1 MIGRQDRWQEDLF
14 VACPLRDLIPD
25 DHVLKRVDKVLDL
38 SWLRDEVRDCYCQDN
53 GRPGIDPEA
62 AVRLML
68 AGLFEGIVHDRK
80 LMRQAQVNIAIRWFA
95 GYRLQENLP
104 DHSSLTRIRQRWG
117 AEQFKRIFLRVVA
130 ACVEAGLV
138 GGETIHNDATLIR
151 ADVSWQSLTERH
163 VEAVLRENAEP
174 DKPDDPDA
182 PPPKPARGRPRT
194 KAPKPKKYSPTDPDA
209 TMATSCKQYRLEP
222 CYKQHTAVD
231 DEAGVIVDVEVTT
244 GEASEGQQLPEQIKR
259 VEANTGRKVKTVT
272 GDAAYAHSN
281 NCMVAENMEID
292 AVIPP
297 QAENSKPRRI
307 PARRFKYDGKHKVV
321 RCPGGKVLRRSSYHS
336 KRWLYRARGADCRV
350 CPLRERCVPPS
361 AKARTIPIAHGFEAL
376 LRARRRR
383 LRWGEREYALYRRH
397 RWRVEGV
404 HGEAKTQHGLRRA
417 VRRGLWNVA
426 IQAYL
431 TATVM
436 DLKRLAALKTTPPAV
451 AASIDRSVDQLLAI
465 LRYLRRIEWL
475 GFARRE
481 PEEQIMPLRVKYLEN
496 AQSARMAA

>member
-25 DHVLKRVDKVLDL
+25 DHILKRVDKVLDL

-53 GRPGIDPEA
+53 GRPGVDPEA

-117 AEQFKRIFLRVVA
+117 AEQFRRIFLRVVA

-138 GGETIHNDATLIR
+138 GGETIHSDATLIR
-151 ADVSWQSLTERH
+151 ADASWQSLTERH
-163 VEAVLRENAEP
+163 VEAVLRENAEGENP
-174 DKPDDPDA
+174 GDPNT
-182 PPPKPARGRPRT
+182 PPPKRKGGRPRT
-194 KAPKPKKYSPTDPDA
+194 KAAKPKKYSPTDPDA
-209 TMATSCKQYRLEP
+209 TMATSSKQYRLEP
-222 CYKQHTAVD
+222 CYKQHMAVD

-244 GEASEGQQLPEQIKR
+244 GEASEGERLPEQIKR
-259 VEANTGRKVKTVT
+259 AEANTGRKVKTVT

-281 NCMVAENMEID
+281 NYMVAENMEID

-297 QAENSKPRRI
+297 QAQNSKPRHI
-307 PARRFKYDGKHKVV
+307 PARRFKYDGKHKIV
-321 RCPGGKVLRRSSYHS
+321 RCPGGKVLRRSSYNS
-336 KRWLYRARGADCRV
+336 KRWLYRARAADCRV
-350 CPLRERCVPPS
+350 CPLRQRCLPPS
-361 AKARTIPIAHGFEAL
+361 AKARTIAIAHGHEAL

-383 LRWGEREYALYRRH
+383 LRWGRREYALYQRH
-397 RWRVEGV
+397 RWRVEGP
-404 HGEAKTQHGLRRA
+404 HGEAKTQHRLGRA

-431 TATVM
+431 TATVI
-436 DLKRLAALKTTPPAV
+436 DLKRLANAKATPRAV
-451 AASIDRSVDQLLAI
+451 ATGLKAVARLLLA
-465 LRYLRRIEWL
+465 LLRRWQ
-475 GFARRE
+475 AC
-481 PEEQIMPLRVKYLEN
+481 EN
-496 AQSARMAA
+496 PRQWILQPVVPHWRNDWAKPVDYAAAA